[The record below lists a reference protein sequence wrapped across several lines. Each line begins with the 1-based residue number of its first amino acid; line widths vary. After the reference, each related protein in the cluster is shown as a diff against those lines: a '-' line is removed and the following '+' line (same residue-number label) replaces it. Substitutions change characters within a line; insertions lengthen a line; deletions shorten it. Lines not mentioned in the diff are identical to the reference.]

1 MKKNKFGIDE
11 NILRQAEEDSE
22 LLDSLNEISEK
33 QMHHTYR
40 DDKVMKSGNPGLI
53 DGLLEDENNLMP
65 FNYESF

>member
-1 MKKNKFGIDE
+1 MRTFGNKMKKNKFGIDE

-40 DDKVMKSGNPGLI
+40 DDKMAENRNPGLI
-53 DGLLEDENNLMP
+53 DGLLEEGND
-65 FNYESF
+65 